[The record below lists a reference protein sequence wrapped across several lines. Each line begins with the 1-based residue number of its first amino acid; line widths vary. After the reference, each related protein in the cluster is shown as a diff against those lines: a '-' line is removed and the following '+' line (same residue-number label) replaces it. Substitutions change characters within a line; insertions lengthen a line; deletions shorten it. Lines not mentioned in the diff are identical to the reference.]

1 MALDNI
7 NIQTFQ
13 VPTKQALLYVEA
25 DAVQYRRFTGTI
37 GTLKE
42 GALKALGIAKQQ
54 LPCLI
59 YDADLLRI
67 YNTNLLDI
75 SSVNIAS
82 NTKSTVAIIKNITD
96 RKIDKHTYL
105 NDQVHVKQAITQIDN
120 RFDTLTKQQ
129 QVVTQL
135 TDNKIV
141 VPKKAIPVAIKTNKG
156 TLYNIDFRYLEQTQ
170 DTYIID
176 PNVYL
181 AYDNQAA
188 FKGTWYVYYAGFFS
202 KTIHEDRAGISI
214 KNIQQPA
221 IKLEHGKVV
230 KYNLK
235 ADDVINIDTTHL
247 VYNKV
252 ATMQLWL
259 RMPQTVVS
267 FSIPGVTWVQQ
278 PEFLEA
284 NSTYVVAIRWDGNRM
299 LSSIE
304 YTVQNNEQPSSLAQP
319 TDNTIAYE
327 VEQSNSIVTQ
337 NSFVTKDQLEQILSG
352 MPLTVVQNTVIPVKN
367 RNVVKHSIIQN
378 QVITFN
384 TDQLTQDKAVTMQ
397 LWLRMPQ
404 TVVSFTLQNVIWI
417 KQPSFGNANT
427 VYCLVLRW
435 DGSRFIG
442 NLAYT
447 TEVI

>member
-13 VPTKQALLYVEA
+13 VPTKQALLYMEA

-67 YNTNLLDI
+67 YNTNLLDV

-141 VPKKAIPVAIKTNKG
+141 VPKKAIPIAIKTNKG

-170 DTYIID
+170 DNYVID

-188 FKGTWYVYYAGFFS
+188 FTGTWYVYYAGFFS
-202 KTIHEDRAGISI
+202 KTIHEDRAGVSI
-214 KNIQQPA
+214 RSIQQPSL
-221 IKLEHGKVV
+221 KLEHNKVV
-230 KYNLK
+230 K
-235 ADDVINIDTTHL
+235 H
-247 VYNKV
+247 
-252 ATMQLWL
+252 
-259 RMPQTVVS
+259 
-267 FSIPGVTWVQQ
+267 
-278 PEFLEA
+278 
-284 NSTYVVAIRWDGNRM
+284 
-299 LSSIE
+299 
-304 YTVQNNEQPSSLAQP
+304 
-319 TDNTIAYE
+319 TI
-327 VEQSNSIVTQ
+327 V
-337 NSFVTKDQLEQILSG
+337 
-352 MPLTVVQNTVIPVKN
+352 
-367 RNVVKHSIIQN
+367 QN
-378 QVITFN
+378 QVLTLN
-384 TDQLTQDKAVTMQ
+384 TDQLVQDKAVTME
-397 LWLRMPQ
+397 LWLTMPEEA
-404 TVVSFTLQNVIWI
+404 VSFTMPNVTWI
-417 KQPSFGNANT
+417 EEPSFDTGNML
-427 VYCLVLRW
+427 YCVVLRW
-435 DGSRFIG
+435 DGARV
-442 NLAYT
+442 LANVAYSV
-447 TEVI
+447 EVS